1 MLKQLVP
8 VFLRNPQI
16 PWMKYLRRGH
26 EMHVCVQKMHKAQH
40 RQVLWV
46 AVPGRVALGLCHRV
60 LGAVTDLGVPSPLVS
75 HPARF
80 CLSALLLERLFP
92 AFICPDYQHAE
103 ESCLVFT

>member
-1 MLKQLVP
+1 
-8 VFLRNPQI
+8 
-16 PWMKYLRRGH
+16 
-26 EMHVCVQKMHKAQH
+26 MHASAQKTHKAQH
-40 RQVLWV
+40 RQVLRV

-60 LGAVTDLGVPSPLVS
+60 LGAVSDLAVPPLLVS
-75 HPARF
+75 HPTWF